1 MTYPASDEPSSEP
14 GTQPDTEYRAP
25 HIKRART
32 AKQLTFIYFSIL
44 AFAIITFYL
53 AIFEIILEDIEHLTA
68 QNRMKKDTQ
77 VAEQQLNALWAQ
89 GHKITDLEI
98 PPFSHVYLNL
108 ADIPIEPVF
117 PNENPEANIAYEMEQ
132 DLLGVMS
139 GVISDEEY
147 QHLSYYV
154 MHTQIELQGTAT
166 TLYLL
171 HQDAVYEQSEDE
183 AFQAQTKQLV
193 LSFALLCLSLW
204 VVLRISE
211 RLTAPLSGL
220 SETLARRSAQDL
232 TPIPPPEGVA
242 TREVL
247 QLVEQLNQYQNKIH
261 QLLERERAF
270 NRYASHELRTPL
282 MVIKGAVSL
291 LGHSDDP
298 AFIEKQRQR
307 LHHASTEMNDF
318 VSTLLSLTREE
329 DISKLSPRSLRY
341 QELNEIIEAHRPLL
355 EGKEVV
361 AEIELD
367 SELQVIIPETSL
379 KILLGNLIKNAF
391 ACTEQGQVILRVE
404 ADNISVSDTGTGL
417 DSKPR
422 GVEGFGLGLLIAHD
436 ICRKYSWAL
445 SLNNNAEGGCTARID
460 INDEDISTS

>member
-1 MTYPASDEPSSEP
+1 M
-14 GTQPDTEYRAP
+14 
-25 HIKRART
+25 KRART

-53 AIFEIILEDIEHLTA
+53 AIFEIILEDMEQLTA
-68 QNRMKKDTQ
+68 QNRMKQDAI
-77 VAEQQLNALWAQ
+77 VAEKQLENLW
-89 GHKITDLEI
+89 GKGNKVNSLTI
-98 PPFSHVYLNL
+98 PPFSHVYLDN
-108 ADIPIEPVF
+108 PIGVSGISVEPTF
-117 PNENPEANIAYEMEQ
+117 LDSLSTDIAYEVNT
-132 DLLGVMS
+132 DLIGEGEYEYYIMRTE
-139 GVISDEEY
+139 IS
-147 QHLSYYV
+147 
-154 MHTQIELQGTAT
+154 LQGEKKFI
-166 TLYLL
+166 YLL
-171 HQDAVYEQSEDE
+171 HLDSVYEQSEE
-183 AFQAQTKQLV
+183 EVFQTQTKQLV

-204 VVLRISE
+204 IVLRISE
-211 RLTAPLSGL
+211 ILTAPLSGL

-232 TPIPPPEGVA
+232 EPIPPPEGVA

-329 DISKLSPRSLRY
+329 DISKLSPRPLRY
-341 QELNEIIEAHRPLL
+341 QELSDILEAHRLL
-355 EGKEVV
+355 LKDKEVI
-361 AEIELD
+361 AEVELD
-367 SELQVIIPETSL
+367 HELQVIIPETSL

-391 ACTEQGQVILRVE
+391 ACTEQGRVTLRVE

-436 ICRKYSWAL
+436 ICRKYSWTL
-445 SLNNNAEGGCTARID
+445 SLSNNAEGGCTARID
-460 INDEDISTS
+460 INNGDIPAP